1 METFN
6 SILVV
11 SRSTQR
17 CIKVL
22 RTGIALARKFDAR
35 LNVLHII
42 HDPFSLNG
50 WNLPIPSLADEY
62 QSMVAKARTELDRLV
77 KAEKADPLVVDDDHV
92 DDPQHGDP
100 MWSNTNENG
109 SVFAPFD
116 AIQEAVESE
125 KIDLI
130 LMLAHREGRLEHFL
144 FGKTNDAVIRRLP
157 ATLMLVE

>member
-77 KAEKADPLVVDDDHV
+77 KAEKAEGLVI
-92 DDPQHGDP
+92 
-100 MWSNTNENG
+100 NEWVKDGNP
-109 SVFAPFD
+109 VD

>member
-6 SILVV
+6 NILVV
-11 SRSTQR
+11 SRSTQH

-50 WNLPIPSLADEY
+50 WNLPVPSLDDEY
-62 QSMVAKARTELDRLV
+62 KSMVAKARAELNRLV
-77 KAEKADPLVVDDDHV
+77 QAEKAEGLVI
-92 DDPQHGDP
+92 
-100 MWSNTNENG
+100 NEWVKDGNP
-109 SVFAPFD
+109 VD
-116 AIQEAVESE
+116 AIEATVERE
-125 KIDLI
+125 NVDLI

-144 FGKTNDAVIRRLP
+144 FGRTNDAIIRRLP
-157 ATLMLVE
+157 ATLMLVR

>member
-11 SRSTQR
+11 SRSTQH

-50 WNLPIPSLADEY
+50 WNLPVPSLADEY

-77 KAEKADPLVVDDDHV
+77 KAEKAEGLVI
-92 DDPQHGDP
+92 
-100 MWSNTNENG
+100 NEWVKDGNP
-109 SVFAPFD
+109 VD

>member
-6 SILVV
+6 NILVI
-11 SRSTQR
+11 SRSTQH

-42 HDPFSLNG
+42 HDPFSVNG
-50 WNLPIPSLADEY
+50 WNLPVPSLDDEY
-62 QSMVAKARTELDRLV
+62 KSMVAKARTELDRLV
-77 KAEKADPLVVDDDHV
+77 QAEKAEGLVI
-92 DDPQHGDP
+92 
-100 MWSNTNENG
+100 NEWVKDGNP
-109 SVFAPFD
+109 VD

-125 KIDLI
+125 NVDLI

-144 FGKTNDAVIRRLP
+144 FGKTNDAIIRRLP
-157 ATLMLVE
+157 ATLMLVR

>member
-11 SRSTQR
+11 SRSTQH

-50 WNLPIPSLADEY
+50 WNLPVPSLEDEY
-62 QSMVAKARTELDRLV
+62 QSMVAKARTELERLV
-77 KAEKADPLVVDDDHV
+77 RAEKAEGL
-92 DDPQHGDP
+92 
-100 MWSNTNENG
+100 MINEWIKDGNP
-109 SVFAPFD
+109 VD

-144 FGKTNDAVIRRLP
+144 FGKTNDAIIRRLP
-157 ATLMLVE
+157 ATLMLVK

>member
-50 WNLPIPSLADEY
+50 WNLPVPSLEDEY
-62 QSMVAKARTELDRLV
+62 QSMVAKARTELERLV
-77 KAEKADPLVVDDDHV
+77 KAEKTEGL
-92 DDPQHGDP
+92 
-100 MWSNTNENG
+100 MINEWIKDGNP
-109 SVFAPFD
+109 VD

-144 FGKTNDAVIRRLP
+144 FGKTNDAIIRRLP
-157 ATLMLVE
+157 ATLMLVK

>member
-6 SILVV
+6 NILVI
-11 SRSTQR
+11 SRSTQH

-42 HDPFSLNG
+42 HDPFNVNG
-50 WNLPIPSLADEY
+50 WNLPVPSLEDEY
-62 QSMVAKARTELDRLV
+62 KSMVAKARTELDRLV
-77 KAEKADPLVVDDDHV
+77 QAEKAEGMVI
-92 DDPQHGDP
+92 
-100 MWSNTNENG
+100 NEWVKDGNP
-109 SVFAPFD
+109 VD

-125 KIDLI
+125 NVDLI

-144 FGKTNDAVIRRLP
+144 FGKTNDAIIRRLP
-157 ATLMLVE
+157 ATLMMVK

>member
-50 WNLPIPSLADEY
+50 WNLPVPSLADEY

-77 KAEKADPLVVDDDHV
+77 KAEKAEGLVI
-92 DDPQHGDP
+92 
-100 MWSNTNENG
+100 NEWVKDGNP
-109 SVFAPFD
+109 VD